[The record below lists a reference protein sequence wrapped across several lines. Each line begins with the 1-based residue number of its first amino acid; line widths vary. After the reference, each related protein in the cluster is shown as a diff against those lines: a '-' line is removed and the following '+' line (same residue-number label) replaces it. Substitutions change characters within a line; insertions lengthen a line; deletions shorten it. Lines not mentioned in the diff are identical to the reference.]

1 MSSAVDVKN
10 QRPPQLFNQKPTD
23 NMLPFLPEIER
34 TLLRYFRSMTLEEA
48 KVFLHWLT
56 FHKMIDREERP
67 TPERDAREKA
77 FRRKFETEGAHE

>member
-1 MSSAVDVKN
+1 
-10 QRPPQLFNQKPTD
+10 
-23 NMLPFLPEIER
+23 
-34 TLLRYFRSMTLEEA
+34 MTLEEA

-67 TPERDAREKA
+67 TPERDAMEKA